1 MLWGFPCPWRCGL
14 AGRWS
19 SCRSCCCCAGSCA
32 PWPGCLLGCYGC
44 CGISSRPE
52 PEAVPA
58 HLACRARSGL
68 AAGFPRHGACRSAPS
83 SGSQT
88 PYGGAPMAVIVH
100 TRYSE
105 AIHPLHAVLLS
116 GAFTLFLSA
125 LMSDI
130 AYAKTFHIQWSNFA
144 SWLIVGGLLFASL
157 ALVFALV

>member
-1 MLWGFPCPWRCGL
+1 
-14 AGRWS
+14 
-19 SCRSCCCCAGSCA
+19 
-32 PWPGCLLGCYGC
+32 
-44 CGISSRPE
+44 
-52 PEAVPA
+52 
-58 HLACRARSGL
+58 
-68 AAGFPRHGACRSAPS
+68 
-83 SGSQT
+83 
-88 PYGGAPMAVIVH
+88 MAVIVH

-157 ALVFALV
+157 ALVFALVDLCRAQRRVPGIAAYFVLLLATWLVGFFNALMHARDAWAMMPGGLILSIVGTLLAALTTWLGFRTPHFVRSVR